1 MSTPTPTAPSP
12 SPALVAAAP
21 YLKQAIA
28 NIQAAVTT
36 IFTGDPAL
44 IGARVAPALG
54 ILVNQLVLLEPGVL
68 NAEQGVLAT
77 DINSKLSALAA
88 KLP

>member
-1 MSTPTPTAPSP
+1 MSTP
-12 SPALVAAAP
+12 SPALVAASP

-28 NIQAAVTT
+28 DIKTAINT

-44 IGARVAPALG
+44 IAARVTPALG

-77 DINSKLSALAA
+77 DINTKLDALAA

>member
-1 MSTPTPTAPSP
+1 MSTPNPTVPAP
-12 SPALVAAAP
+12 SPALVAASP

-28 NIQAAVTT
+28 NIKAAVNT
-36 IFTGDPAL
+36 IFTGDAAL
-44 IGARVAPALG
+44 MGARVAPALG

-68 NAEQGVLAT
+68 NAEQGVLAS
-77 DINSKLSALAA
+77 DINAKLDALAA